1 MEDIEKELEEKSIE
15 RTEIV
20 APSVETV
27 VETVVETAVETAVE
41 DVVAVKP
48 KKVKKPRSE
57 KQIAA
62 FERAKQKRAENI
74 ALKKQQ
80 KEEYKNLYEE
90 AKADRDKFRDDAQK
104 FYSIEQSRK
113 ERLLE
118 SFPENLREKMSK
130 LDSETLEQM
139 KTEFTNKV
147 PQVDNSGGGVS
158 GGKSLEWSKL
168 APSERKKHF
177 ADIMRK
183 K

>member
-1 MEDIEKELEEKSIE
+1 MSDEKVGQDVKTESIAQDVKTEVVESNEKAGDYSVPGYRFKELNETNKNLEAKLLKLETSIKEKTTADAEE
-15 RTEIV
+15 R
-20 APSVETV
+20 
-27 VETVVETAVETAVE
+27 E
-41 DVVAVKP
+41 DW
-48 KKVKKPRSE
+48 R
-57 KQIAA
+57 
-62 FERAKQKRAENI
+62 
-74 ALKKQQ
+74 
-80 KEEYKNLYEE
+80 NLYED
-90 AKADRDKFRDDAQK
+90 AKTDRDKFKDDAQK

-118 SFPENLREKMSK
+118 SFPENLRDKMSK

-158 GGKSLEWSKL
+158 GGKVLEWKNLST
-168 APSERKKHF
+168 SDRKKNF

>member
-1 MEDIEKELEEKSIE
+1 MSEQEVGQDVKTEEVTQDVKTESVESNEKAENYSVPGYRFKELNES
-15 RTEIV
+15 
-20 APSVETV
+20 
-27 VETVVETAVETAVE
+27 
-41 DVVAVKP
+41 
-48 KKVKKPRSE
+48 KKNLESE
-57 KQIAA
+57 LSELKAQI
-62 FERAKQKRAENI
+62 
-74 ALKKQQ
+74 KQQ
-80 KEEYKNLYEE
+80 EVSEAEEREEYKSLYES
-90 AKADRDKFRDDAQK
+90 AKSDRDKFKDDAEK

-118 SFPENLREKMSK
+118 SFPENLRDKMSK

-183 K
+183 NN

>member
-1 MEDIEKELEEKSIE
+1 MSEQEVVQDVK
-15 RTEIV
+15 TEAIAQDV
-20 APSVETV
+20 KTEAVNSNDKADDYSV
-27 VETVVETAVETAVE
+27 
-41 DVVAVKP
+41 P
-48 KKVKKPRSE
+48 GYRFKKVNESNKNLE
-57 KQIAA
+57 
-62 FERAKQKRAENI
+62 AENMELKSKIKDREI
-74 ALKKQQ
+74 AEAEQ

-139 KTEFTNKV
+139 KTEFTNKI

-158 GGKSLEWSKL
+158 GGKVLEWKNLSD
-168 APSERKKHF
+168 SDRKRNF

>member
-1 MEDIEKELEEKSIE
+1 MSEQEVGQDVKTEEVTQDVKTESVESNEKAENYSVPGYRFKELNES
-15 RTEIV
+15 
-20 APSVETV
+20 
-27 VETVVETAVETAVE
+27 
-41 DVVAVKP
+41 
-48 KKVKKPRSE
+48 KKNLESE
-57 KQIAA
+57 LSELKAQI
-62 FERAKQKRAENI
+62 
-74 ALKKQQ
+74 KQQ
-80 KEEYKNLYEE
+80 EVSEAEEREEYKSLYES
-90 AKADRDKFRDDAQK
+90 AKSDRDKFKDDAEK

-118 SFPENLREKMSK
+118 SFPENLRDKMSK

-177 ADIMRK
+177 ADIMRGK
-183 K
+183 

>member
-1 MEDIEKELEEKSIE
+1 MSEQEVGQDVK
-15 RTEIV
+15 TEAIAQDV
-20 APSVETV
+20 KTEAVNSNDKADDYSV
-27 VETVVETAVETAVE
+27 
-41 DVVAVKP
+41 P
-48 KKVKKPRSE
+48 GYRFKKVNESNKNLE
-57 KQIAA
+57 
-62 FERAKQKRAENI
+62 AENMELKSKIKDREI
-74 ALKKQQ
+74 AEAEQ

-118 SFPENLREKMSK
+118 SFPESLREKMSK

-139 KTEFTNKV
+139 KTEFTNKI

-158 GGKSLEWSKL
+158 GGKVLEWKNLSD
-168 APSERKKHF
+168 SDRKRNF

>member
-1 MEDIEKELEEKSIE
+1 MSEQEVTQDVK
-15 RTEIV
+15 TEAIAQDV
-20 APSVETV
+20 KTEAVNSNDKADDYSV
-27 VETVVETAVETAVE
+27 
-41 DVVAVKP
+41 P
-48 KKVKKPRSE
+48 GYRFKKVNESNKNLE
-57 KQIAA
+57 
-62 FERAKQKRAENI
+62 AENMELKSKIKDREI
-74 ALKKQQ
+74 AEAEQ

-139 KTEFTNKV
+139 KTEFTNKI

-158 GGKSLEWSKL
+158 GGKVLEWKNLST
-168 APSERKKHF
+168 SDRKKNF

>member
-1 MEDIEKELEEKSIE
+1 MSEQEVGQDVKTEEVTQDVKTESVESNEKAENYSVPGYRFKELNESKKSLESELSELKAQIKQREVSEAEE
-15 RTEIV
+15 R
-20 APSVETV
+20 
-27 VETVVETAVETAVE
+27 
-41 DVVAVKP
+41 
-48 KKVKKPRSE
+48 
-57 KQIAA
+57 
-62 FERAKQKRAENI
+62 
-74 ALKKQQ
+74 
-80 KEEYKNLYEE
+80 EEYKSLYES
-90 AKADRDKFRDDAQK
+90 AKSDRDKFKDDAEK

-118 SFPENLREKMSK
+118 SFPENLRDKMSK

-177 ADIMRK
+177 ADIMRNK
-183 K
+183 NN

>member
-1 MEDIEKELEEKSIE
+1 MSEQEVTQDVK
-15 RTEIV
+15 TEAITQDV
-20 APSVETV
+20 KTEAVNSNDTADDYSV
-27 VETVVETAVETAVE
+27 
-41 DVVAVKP
+41 P
-48 KKVKKPRSE
+48 GYRFKKVNESNKNLE
-57 KQIAA
+57 
-62 FERAKQKRAENI
+62 AENMELKSKIKDREI
-74 ALKKQQ
+74 AEAEQ

-139 KTEFTNKV
+139 KTEFTNKI

-158 GGKSLEWSKL
+158 GGKVLDWKNLSDSD
-168 APSERKKHF
+168 RKRNF

>member
-1 MEDIEKELEEKSIE
+1 MSEQEVVQDVK
-15 RTEIV
+15 TEVIAQDV
-20 APSVETV
+20 KTEAVNSNDKADDYSV
-27 VETVVETAVETAVE
+27 
-41 DVVAVKP
+41 P
-48 KKVKKPRSE
+48 GYRFKKVNESNKNLE
-57 KQIAA
+57 
-62 FERAKQKRAENI
+62 AENMELKSKIKDREI
-74 ALKKQQ
+74 AEAEQ

-139 KTEFTNKV
+139 KTEFTNKI

-158 GGKSLEWSKL
+158 GGKVLEWKNLSD
-168 APSERKKHF
+168 SDRKRNF

>member
-1 MEDIEKELEEKSIE
+1 MSEQEVGQDVKTEEVTQDVKTESVESNEKAENYSVPGYRFKELNES
-15 RTEIV
+15 
-20 APSVETV
+20 
-27 VETVVETAVETAVE
+27 
-41 DVVAVKP
+41 
-48 KKVKKPRSE
+48 KKNLESE
-57 KQIAA
+57 LSELKAQI
-62 FERAKQKRAENI
+62 
-74 ALKKQQ
+74 KQQ
-80 KEEYKNLYEE
+80 EISEAEEREEYKSLYES
-90 AKADRDKFRDDAQK
+90 AKSDRDKFKDDAEK

-183 K
+183 NN

>member
-1 MEDIEKELEEKSIE
+1 MSEQEVGQDVKTEEVTQDVKTEAVESNEKAEDYSVPGYRFKELNESKKSLE
-15 RTEIV
+15 
-20 APSVETV
+20 
-27 VETVVETAVETAVE
+27 
-41 DVVAVKP
+41 
-48 KKVKKPRSE
+48 
-57 KQIAA
+57 
-62 FERAKQKRAENI
+62 AENVK
-74 ALKKQQ
+74 LKSQIKDREVAEAEQ
-80 KEEYKNLYEE
+80 KEEYKSLYEE
-90 AKADRDKFRDDAQK
+90 AKADRDNFKADAEK

-183 K
+183 NN

>member
-1 MEDIEKELEEKSIE
+1 MSEQEVPQDVK
-15 RTEIV
+15 TEAITQDV
-20 APSVETV
+20 KTEAVNSNDTADDYSV
-27 VETVVETAVETAVE
+27 
-41 DVVAVKP
+41 P
-48 KKVKKPRSE
+48 GYRFKKVNESNKNLE
-57 KQIAA
+57 
-62 FERAKQKRAENI
+62 AENMELKSKIKDREI
-74 ALKKQQ
+74 AEAEQ

-139 KTEFTNKV
+139 KTEFTNKI

-158 GGKSLEWSKL
+158 GGKVLEWKNLSD
-168 APSERKKHF
+168 SDRKRNF

>member
-1 MEDIEKELEEKSIE
+1 MSEQEVGQDVK
-15 RTEIV
+15 TEAIAQDV
-20 APSVETV
+20 KTEAVNSNDTADDYSV
-27 VETVVETAVETAVE
+27 
-41 DVVAVKP
+41 P
-48 KKVKKPRSE
+48 GYRFKKVNESNKNLE
-57 KQIAA
+57 
-62 FERAKQKRAENI
+62 AENMELKSKIKDREI
-74 ALKKQQ
+74 AEAEQ

-118 SFPENLREKMSK
+118 SFPEYLREKMSK

-139 KTEFTNKV
+139 KTEFTNKI

-158 GGKSLEWSKL
+158 GGKVLEWKNLSD
-168 APSERKKHF
+168 SDRKRNF

>member
-1 MEDIEKELEEKSIE
+1 MSEQEVTQDVK
-15 RTEIV
+15 TEAIAQDV
-20 APSVETV
+20 KTEAVNSNDKADDYSV
-27 VETVVETAVETAVE
+27 
-41 DVVAVKP
+41 P
-48 KKVKKPRSE
+48 GYRFKKVNESNKNLE
-57 KQIAA
+57 
-62 FERAKQKRAENI
+62 AENMELKSKIKDREI
-74 ALKKQQ
+74 AEAEQ

-139 KTEFTNKV
+139 KTEFTNKI

-158 GGKSLEWSKL
+158 GGKVLEWKNLS
-168 APSERKKHF
+168 ASDRKKNF

>member
-1 MEDIEKELEEKSIE
+1 MSEQEVTQDVKTEAIVQDVKTEAVNSNDTAEDY
-15 RTEIV
+15 
-20 APSVETV
+20 SV
-27 VETVVETAVETAVE
+27 
-41 DVVAVKP
+41 P
-48 KKVKKPRSE
+48 GYRFKKVNESNKNLE
-57 KQIAA
+57 
-62 FERAKQKRAENI
+62 AENMELKSKIKDREI
-74 ALKKQQ
+74 AEAEQ

-118 SFPENLREKMSK
+118 SFPEKLREKMSK

-139 KTEFTNKV
+139 KTEFTNKI

-158 GGKSLEWSKL
+158 GGKVLDWKNLSDSD
-168 APSERKKHF
+168 RKRNF

>member
-1 MEDIEKELEEKSIE
+1 MSEQEVVQDVK
-15 RTEIV
+15 TEAIAQDV
-20 APSVETV
+20 KTEAVNSNDKADDYSV
-27 VETVVETAVETAVE
+27 
-41 DVVAVKP
+41 P
-48 KKVKKPRSE
+48 GYRFKKVNESNKNLE
-57 KQIAA
+57 
-62 FERAKQKRAENI
+62 AENMELKSKIKDREI
-74 ALKKQQ
+74 AEAEQ

-139 KTEFTNKV
+139 KTEFTNKI

-158 GGKSLEWSKL
+158 GGKVLEWKNLS
-168 APSERKKHF
+168 ASDRKKNF